1 MSTRQIFPWF
11 GILLLPLSCLTMVC
25 ADAGD
30 AGQARRSETIDL
42 ESYNGGFFSI
52 DKPKGWEVITA
63 GSCET
68 FAFLARDLSNPM
80 KQVFY
85 FGEVGPVYL
94 SEQQRQID
102 YQYMNMGGYPV
113 TWIDMPAVYPLTPG
127 NFLKQLHLVAK
138 SRMGQGFMPQFPRLE
153 NFKVISNKAQPS
165 PMSGATTELV
175 RALFTQ
181 GEKLGEGLF
190 LVTVAPML
198 PFTGGPGGGIGYGF
212 CIVGITAP
220 HNEFST
226 LEAALSKSIA
236 SFTFSQS
243 YVQNC
248 MAQQNQTY
256 QGILKAGKTLSE
268 ASDIIVQG
276 WENRNKTDDILSEK
290 YSDVTLGRERLYD
303 PNTGE
308 VYEFENGFYDK
319 YRLDQNKY
327 EMNNLQPL
335 PNDNH
340 ELWTKPL
347 LDGYKHLR

>member
-1 MSTRQIFPWF
+1 MKTFSWL
-11 GILLLPLSCLTMVC
+11 GILLLPLSFLTMVC
-25 ADAGD
+25 ADAGPE
-30 AGQARRSETIDL
+30 GHSTGLGL
-42 ESYNGGFFSI
+42 ENFNGGFFSI
-52 DKPKGWEVITA
+52 EKPKGWSVITA
-63 GSCET
+63 GSCAT
-68 FAFLARDLSNPM
+68 FAFLASDPSEPL
-80 KQVFY
+80 KQIFY

-102 YQYMNMGGYPV
+102 YQYMSMGGYPS
-113 TWIDMPAVYPLTPG
+113 TWIDMPVVYPLTPS
-127 NFLKQLHLVAK
+127 NFLKQFHLIAK
-138 SRMGQGFMPQFPRLE
+138 SRLAQGFMSQFPRLE
-153 NFKVISNKAQPS
+153 NFKVISSVAQPS
-165 PMSGATTELV
+165 PMNGATTELV

-181 GEKLGEGLF
+181 GEKLGEGMF

-198 PFTGGPGGGIGYGF
+198 PFTGGPGAGIGYGF
-212 CIVGITAP
+212 CIVGIAAP
-220 HNEFST
+220 QNEFRT
-226 LEAALSKSIA
+226 LEATLSKSIA

-248 MAQQNQTY
+248 MAQQAETY
-256 QGILKAGKTLSE
+256 KGILKAGKTLSE

-303 PNTGE
+303 PNTKE

-335 PNDNH
+335 PGDNH
-340 ELWTKPL
+340 DLWMKAP

>member
-1 MSTRQIFPWF
+1 MKTFSWL
-11 GILLLPLSCLTMVC
+11 GILLLPLSFLTMVC
-25 ADAGD
+25 ADAG
-30 AGQARRSETIDL
+30 SERQSTGLSL
-42 ESYNGGFFSI
+42 ENFNGGFFSI
-52 DKPKGWEVITA
+52 EKPKGWSVITA
-63 GSCET
+63 GSCAT
-68 FAFLARDLSNPM
+68 FAFLASDPSEPL

-102 YQYMNMGGYPV
+102 YQYMSMGGYPS
-113 TWIDMPAVYPLTPG
+113 TWIDMPAVYPLTPS
-127 NFLKQLHLVAK
+127 NFLKQFHLIAK
-138 SRMGQGFMPQFPRLE
+138 SKLAQGFMPQFPRLE
-153 NFKVISNKAQPS
+153 NFKVISSKAQPN
-165 PMSGATTELV
+165 PISGATTELV

-181 GEKLGEGLF
+181 GGNLGEGLF
-190 LVTVAPML
+190 LATVAPML
-198 PFTGGPGGGIGYGF
+198 PFNGGPGAGIGYGF
-212 CIVGITAP
+212 CILGIAAP
-220 HNEFST
+220 QNEFLT
-226 LEAALSKSIA
+226 LEATLSKSIA
-236 SFTFSQS
+236 SFSFSQS

-248 MAQQNQTY
+248 MAQQAETY
-256 QGILKAGKTLSE
+256 KGILKAGKTLSE

-303 PNTGE
+303 PNTKE

-340 ELWTKPL
+340 DLWMKAP